1 MKHWQRSWREG
12 RASRGQERYE
22 SAWPAGMQAY
32 AADREHV
39 IVAKMEDALCE
50 YLKELQP
57 QGFMSFRRQDA
68 PLFAKA

>member
-1 MKHWQRSWREG
+1 
-12 RASRGQERYE
+12 
-22 SAWPAGMQAY
+22 MQAY